1 MAVTSVCQAYDLRPM
16 KLTVIQGTPAP
27 DTPVERVR
35 KRVRAAGK
43 PPSMIQCHR
52 CGGREVIEAKVG
64 MVMKNGRASGG
75 TKSIL
80 CATCHRNGERVVLA

>member
-1 MAVTSVCQAYDLRPM
+1 MIYAPCRNSKLSTAPRPGHPGRAGAQA
-16 KLTVIQGTPAP
+16 
-27 DTPVERVR
+27 
-35 KRVRAAGK
+35 RAGAGK
-43 PPSMIQCHR
+43 PPAMIQCHR